1 MKNARRVI
9 WRVFFILVGSS
20 RREEVAGGCCAAR
33 AAQQKGRGPSDSLG
47 CILPTPN
54 APGQRVFS
62 RCAAPFSL
70 KYVSIP
76 AEKCLAQRKNSSLP
90 VTLGVFRYTLELLGQ
105 NNAKIFHF
113 RRRGRCPHRPAQKA
127 DPKRGNLRQKRTAK
141 GRTESSAPTE
151 AVRPQKGRC
160 GHRPLRSCARH
171 PKLPP
176 PQPPHKDFCRAKVP
190 CDGQRPKVCRS
201 AARSL

>member
-33 AAQQKGRGPSDSLG
+33 AAQQKGLGPSDS
-47 CILPTPN
+47 
-54 APGQRVFS
+54 
-62 RCAAPFSL
+62 
-70 KYVSIP
+70 
-76 AEKCLAQRKNSSLP
+76 
-90 VTLGVFRYTLELLGQ
+90 LELLGQ

-127 DPKRGNLRQKRTAK
+127 EPKRGNLRQKRTAK
-141 GRTESSAPTE
+141 GRTEPSAPTE
-151 AVRPQKGRC
+151 VVRPQKGRC

-190 CDGQRPKVCRS
+190 CDGQRPKVCHS
-201 AARSL
+201 AIRSLYTNQNPTQSNTARECSRNRKHSLIIFAQIVKNPRGV